1 MVGRPAS
8 CARAREPRQQWA
20 GHMVAGMGIFA
31 RWAGPKGR
39 LPDDLRS
46 QLAVEGIL
54 VIEDGVPAT
63 IIFCHYRGPGRRG
76 NWQGN
81 YLLAFAMT
89 ERRLLVYGA
98 TPDRRPP
105 SLFVNVSWDQA
116 RAGGLRALLDDG
128 SLRLCFDI
136 YALYLHSAAQAAGGH
151 PTAPASAPL
160 AGAAA
165 KLSGRAH
172 RPAEPFPQR
181 TPLSPRSPYP

>member
-1 MVGRPAS
+1 MVGGPGSR
-8 CARAREPRQQWA
+8 ARAGGPRHQRA

-31 RWAGPKGR
+31 RWARPKGR

-46 QLAVEGIL
+46 QLAAERIL
-54 VIEDGVPAT
+54 VIEEGVPAT
-63 IIFCHYRGPGRRG
+63 IIFSPYRAPGRRG

-105 SLFVNVSWDQA
+105 SPFVNVSWDQA

-128 SLRLCFDI
+128 SLRLCYDI
-136 YALYLHSAAQAAGGH
+136 SALYPDRAGQAEVRLRTGQAEVRLRTGQAPVALAAAE
-151 PTAPASAPL
+151 
-160 AGAAA
+160 A
-165 KLSGRAH
+165 KLS
-172 RPAEPFPQR
+172 
-181 TPLSPRSPYP
+181 